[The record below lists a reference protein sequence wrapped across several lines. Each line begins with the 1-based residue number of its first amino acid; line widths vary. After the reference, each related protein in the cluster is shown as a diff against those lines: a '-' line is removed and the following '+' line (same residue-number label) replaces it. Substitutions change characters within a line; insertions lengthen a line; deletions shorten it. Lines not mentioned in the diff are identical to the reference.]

1 MAQGPD
7 DPYSRTFVGASPPRA
22 QPGASAQPDDSHTA
36 PVARFAPGPPTAPP
50 GDVPHTFVAAR
61 PVTPAAPGYATAPVA
76 YGMPPGASPT
86 YLPSGAR
93 ALAPTATPQVVP
105 ALTPLYGGLPAP
117 QAPAAPPAPAGH
129 RRALLWLAVSTTTLA
144 IALFAVSIVLH
155 LRRPS
160 SDRSATNQPTRM
172 EAPRETNGSALTPAP
187 VAPPAPVPPPA
198 APTAAPTAP
207 TTPPSA
213 ATPPPAPAAAP
224 VEAPAA
230 DDPPV
235 AHRGAAHRRHI
246 RAPIRRRR
254 RTDTPLWGV
263 P

>member
-22 QPGASAQPDDSHTA
+22 QPGASARPDDSHTV
-36 PVARFAPGPPTAPP
+36 PVARFTPGPPSAPT
-50 GDVPHTFVAAR
+50 GDVPNTFVAAR
-61 PVTPAAPGYATAPVA
+61 PVAPAAPRYAPAPVG
-76 YGMPPGASPT
+76 YGMPPAAAPT
-86 YLPSGAR
+86 YPPSGSSGLPPAG
-93 ALAPTATPQVVP
+93 PPQVAP
-105 ALTPLYGGLPAP
+105 SLTPLYGGLPTP

-155 LRRPS
+155 LRRPA

-172 EAPRETNGSALTPAP
+172 EAPRETVGSALTPAP
-187 VAPPAPVPPPA
+187 AAPPSPVPPPA
-198 APTAAPTAP
+198 APTAAPSAP
-207 TTPPSA
+207 
-213 ATPPPAPAAAP
+213 ATPPPVAAPPPTTAEAP
-224 VEAPAA
+224 VEAPPAHDA
-230 DDPPV
+230 PT
-235 AHRGAAHRRHI
+235 AHRSSAHRRHI